1 MFKRLMPRA
10 RGMAYLVRRR
20 TSHINIGL
28 ADSLDWVF
36 EGKKAA
42 AVAGDEPE

>member
-20 TSHINIGL
+20 TAHINVGL
-28 ADSLDWVF
+28 ADASSWVPGDVQ
-36 EGKKAA
+36 EAA
-42 AVAGDEPE
+42 RAGDDKD